1 MEKIMIKTNDTSRM
15 SRELRDSEL
24 DAISGGET
32 YLPFK
37 LTDVVVSSG
46 TEAGPV
52 APLPKFQPPKYPGYP

>member
-1 MEKIMIKTNDTSRM
+1 MSKTNDTSRM
-15 SRELRDSEL
+15 SRELRDGEL

-46 TEAGPV
+46 TDAGPV
-52 APLPKFQPPKYPGYP
+52 APLPKLQPPKYPGYP